1 MLQRSSDSCAHA
13 VRKCAGLAS
22 VVAILL
28 AAAGS
33 AAWSAP
39 PAAAQAGPRVF
50 VVPASELTDTQVV
63 KVDWDGFPASGRTVI
78 RECAAGAT
86 DPNTQCTG
94 NLSVSFTNADGT
106 GQGTYA
112 ALAFGTV
119 VSPSQATFPCDSD
132 SPCDIRLDLQDPQF
146 QTVLVAT
153 TPIPASI
160 FSKSFPPCP
169 QGAAPLTGDGASEV
183 QGATEAWIR
192 DVC

>member
-1 MLQRSSDSCAHA
+1 MRERSSGCWGGGG
-13 VRKCAGLAS
+13 RKCAGLAS

-50 VVPASELTDTQVV
+50 VVPAAELTDTQVV
-63 KVDWDGFPASGRTVI
+63 KVDWDGFPSSGRTVI

-94 NLSVSFTNADGT
+94 NLSVSVTNAERP

-119 VSPSQATFPCDSD
+119 ISPSQATFPCDSA

-153 TPIPASI
+153 TSIPASI

-169 QGAAPLTGDGASEV
+169 QGAAPLTGDG
-183 QGATEAWIR
+183 
-192 DVC
+192 